1 MDCIEILYAS
11 GNVKKYRVTILTL
24 KIDFE
29 IKLITKI
36 KEWHYIMIKS
46 SFINRNS

>member
-1 MDCIEILYAS
+1 MDCIESFYAS
-11 GNVKKYRVTILTL
+11 GNVKRHRVTILTL

-29 IKLITKI
+29 IKIIAKI

-46 SFINRNS
+46 SFINRNT

>member
-1 MDCIEILYAS
+1 MDYIEILCAS